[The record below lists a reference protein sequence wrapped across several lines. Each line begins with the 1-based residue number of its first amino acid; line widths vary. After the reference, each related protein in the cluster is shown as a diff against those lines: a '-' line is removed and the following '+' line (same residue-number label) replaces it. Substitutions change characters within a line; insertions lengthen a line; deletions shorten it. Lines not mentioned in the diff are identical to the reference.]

1 MKTIKTKRSN
11 SVGILRS
18 TQNSERRGAKVREN
32 QALGLFVPC
41 LYLTLTVTLTY
52 VQVKCVNKG
61 ANTHYVA
68 PWTQQS
74 QKLTQNVSTGF
85 CINIKKLS
93 LLRRK
98 TRTTILHN
106 KRYNF
111 YLAAQDFET
120 IIKRKKKVTQPDK
133 RWYLAEVPVWQ
144 GQWCD

>member
-1 MKTIKTKRSN
+1 MKIIRTKRSN

-18 TQNSERRGAKVREN
+18 PKNSERRGAKVREN

-41 LYLTLTVTLTY
+41 LYLTLTVTPTY

-85 CINIKKLS
+85 CINIKSFPCFEEKREQLFY
-93 LLRRK
+93 
-98 TRTTILHN
+98 TT
-106 KRYNF
+106 KG
-111 YLAAQDFET
+111 T
-120 IIKRKKKVTQPDK
+120 TST
-133 RWYLAEVPVWQ
+133 
-144 GQWCD
+144 